1 MADHY
6 LAVLNA
12 FADHPEQTVGD
23 VALLGDAERAQLASW
38 GACRQAAEAGEPIH
52 RLIERQVRARPE
64 ASALCFGEQTLSYG
78 ELNTQ
83 ANRLAHRLIARGV
96 KPETKV
102 GIALE
107 RSIEMVVGILAILKA
122 GGAYVPLDPAYP
134 RQRLAFMLEDSAPV
148 AVLAHAATA
157 GLMAAL
163 ASDVPAGPTS
173 GLQSGLPSG
182 LPRGLALGPDAGAKA
197 HRTSACLSDS
207 VAKSGSGQRP
217 DPLPQRDG
225 VGQTLAVARYAR
237 NAALIRRSRPS
248 SC

>member
-1 MADHY
+1 
-6 LAVLNA
+6 
-12 FADHPEQTVGD
+12 
-23 VALLGDAERAQLASW
+23 SW

-122 GGAYVPLDPAYP
+122 GGAYVPLDPEYP
-134 RQRLAFMLEDSAPV
+134 TDRLTYMVRDS
-148 AVLAHAATA
+148 
-157 GLMAAL
+157 GIAL
-163 ASDVPAGPTS
+163 LLTQSH
-173 GLQSGLPSG
+173 LQMPG
-182 LPRGLALGPDAGAKA
+182 
-197 HRTSACLSDS
+197 
-207 VAKSGSGQRP
+207 
-217 DPLPQRDG
+217 
-225 VGQTLAVARYAR
+225 
-237 NAALIRRSRPS
+237 
-248 SC
+248 